1 MEKTVSIIKK
11 SQRQQIHVGLSEYAK
26 DGETFNMVFARVFY
40 DDGAEYR
47 PGRNGINVRV
57 ELLPELIAA
66 LQQAEGA
73 ARSAGLL
80 KDDEADSSAA
90 PAATETAPDSPGEG
104 DLTILGSG

>member
-26 DGETFNMVFARVFY
+26 DGETFDMVFARVFY

-66 LQQAEGA
+66 LQQAEA
-73 ARSAGLL
+73 EARAAGLL
-80 KDDEADSSAA
+80 KRSEADLAA
-90 PAATETAPDSPGEG
+90 PTEATEASRDDVG
-104 DLTILGSG
+104 DLTPLSAG